1 MTDHVFISDLRVK
14 ARVGVGDE
22 ERSVPQD
29 VVITVDVAVDLS
41 TPARTDDVTD
51 TVDYG
56 ALIESIAELVETTEA
71 RLLESLAE
79 RIIAQ
84 IATNRA
90 VTGVSVQIEKG
101 DPPVARDLRSAGV
114 RLERTFG

>member
-1 MTDHVFISDLRVK
+1 MTDHIFINDLRVK
-14 ARVGVGDE
+14 ARVGVSDE

-29 VVITVDVAVDLS
+29 VLITVEIAVDLS
-41 TPARTDDVTD
+41 TPGRTDDLTD

-56 ALIESIAELVETTEA
+56 ELVESIAELVETTET

-90 VTGVSVQIEKG
+90 VAGVSVQIVKD

-114 RLERTFG
+114 RLERTFA